1 MSLDISSFAGRLNSP
16 ARVAGQAQ
24 RPGKENNQSGL
35 KANPV
40 KNLDA
45 KEGKPDSIE
54 TGVLD
59 RVGFSANYKVDYK
72 IDQETHEVV
81 IRIDQETHEVVIRVV
96 DSESGEVIKQIPGED
111 FVKLAQRIA
120 EFNQKSLD
128 QTA

>member
-1 MSLDISSFAGRLNSP
+1 MSLDISFFAGRLNSP
-16 ARVAGQAQ
+16 AHAAGQAN
-24 RPGKENNQSGL
+24 RPGKENIRSGL

-45 KEGKPDSIE
+45 NEGKPDSIE

-59 RVGFSANYKVDYK
+59 RVGFSANYKVGYK
-72 IDQETHEVV
+72 IDP
-81 IRIDQETHEVVIRVV
+81 ETHEVVIRVV

>member
-24 RPGKENNQSGL
+24 RPGKENTQSGL

-45 KEGKPDSIE
+45 KEGKPDPIE

-59 RVGFSANYKVDYK
+59 RVGFSANYKVGYK
-72 IDQETHEVV
+72 IDP
-81 IRIDQETHEVVIRVV
+81 ETHEVVIRVV
-96 DSESGEVIKQIPGED
+96 DSDSGEVIKQIPGED

>member
-24 RPGKENNQSGL
+24 RPGKENTQSGL

-45 KEGKPDSIE
+45 KEGKPDPIE

-59 RVGFSANYKVDYK
+59 RVGFSANYKVGYK
-72 IDQETHEVV
+72 IDP
-81 IRIDQETHEVVIRVV
+81 ETHEVVIRVV

-120 EFNQKSLD
+120 EFNQKFLD

>member
-45 KEGKPDSIE
+45 KEGKPDPIE

-59 RVGFSANYKVDYK
+59 RVGFSANYKVGYK
-72 IDQETHEVV
+72 IDP
-81 IRIDQETHEVVIRVV
+81 ETHEVVIRVV

>member
-59 RVGFSANYKVDYK
+59 RVGFSANYKVGYK
-72 IDQETHEVV
+72 IDP
-81 IRIDQETHEVVIRVV
+81 ETHEVVIRVV

-128 QTA
+128 QTT

>member
-24 RPGKENNQSGL
+24 RPGKENTQSGL

-59 RVGFSANYKVDYK
+59 RVGFSANYKVGYK
-72 IDQETHEVV
+72 IDP
-81 IRIDQETHEVVIRVV
+81 ETHEVVIRVV

-128 QTA
+128 QTT

>member
-24 RPGKENNQSGL
+24 RPGKENTRNGL
-35 KANPV
+35 KTNPV

-45 KEGKPDSIE
+45 KEGKADSIE

-59 RVGFSANYKVDYK
+59 RVGFSANYKVGYK
-72 IDQETHEVV
+72 IDP
-81 IRIDQETHEVVIRVV
+81 ETHEVVIRVV

-128 QTA
+128 QTT

>member
-24 RPGKENNQSGL
+24 RPGKENTQSGL

-59 RVGFSANYKVDYK
+59 RVGFSANYKVGYK
-72 IDQETHEVV
+72 IDP
-81 IRIDQETHEVVIRVV
+81 ETHEVVIRVV

>member
-24 RPGKENNQSGL
+24 RPGKENTQSGL

-81 IRIDQETHEVVIRVV
+81 IRVV

-128 QTA
+128 QTT

>member
-1 MSLDISSFAGRLNSP
+1 MSLDISFFAGRLNSP
-16 ARVAGQAQ
+16 AHAAGQAN
-24 RPGKENNQSGL
+24 RPGKENIRSGL

-45 KEGKPDSIE
+45 NEGKPDSIE

-59 RVGFSANYKVDYK
+59 RVGFSANHKVNYK
-72 IDQETHEVV
+72 IYQD
-81 IRIDQETHEVVIRVV
+81 THEVVIRVV

-128 QTA
+128 QTT

>member
-16 ARVAGQAQ
+16 AHAAGQAN
-24 RPGKENNQSGL
+24 RPGKENIRSGL

-45 KEGKPDSIE
+45 NEGKPDSIE

-59 RVGFSANYKVDYK
+59 RVGFSANYKVGYK
-72 IDQETHEVV
+72 IDP
-81 IRIDQETHEVVIRVV
+81 ETHEVVIRVV

>member
-1 MSLDISSFAGRLNSP
+1 MSLDISSFTDRLNNP
-16 ARVAGQAQ
+16 AYVAGQA
-24 RPGKENNQSGL
+24 RKENTQSGL

-81 IRIDQETHEVVIRVV
+81 IRVV

-120 EFNQKSLD
+120 EFNRKFLD
-128 QTA
+128 QTI

>member
-24 RPGKENNQSGL
+24 RPGKENTQSGL

-59 RVGFSANYKVDYK
+59 RVGFSAGHKVDY
-72 IDQETHEVV
+72 E
-81 IRIDQETHEVVIRVV
+81 IDQETHEVVIRVV

>member
-1 MSLDISSFAGRLNSP
+1 MSLDISSFAGRLNSL

-59 RVGFSANYKVDYK
+59 RVGFSANYKVGYK
-72 IDQETHEVV
+72 IDP
-81 IRIDQETHEVVIRVV
+81 ETHEVVIRVV

>member
-16 ARVAGQAQ
+16 ARVAGQTQ
-24 RPGKENNQSGL
+24 RPGKENTQSGL

-59 RVGFSANYKVDYK
+59 RVGFSANHKVNYK
-72 IDQETHEVV
+72 ISQDTHEVV
-81 IRIDQETHEVVIRVV
+81 IRMV
-96 DSESGEVIKQIPGED
+96 DSETGEVVRQIPGED

-120 EFNQKSLD
+120 EFNQKFLD

>member
-45 KEGKPDSIE
+45 KEGKADSIE
-54 TGVLD
+54 TGMPD
-59 RVGFSANYKVDYK
+59 RVGFSANYKVGYK
-72 IDQETHEVV
+72 IDP
-81 IRIDQETHEVVIRVV
+81 ETHEVVIRVV

-120 EFNQKSLD
+120 EFNRKFLD
-128 QTA
+128 QTI